1 MLQYNLSKSNH
12 RDEQFAG
19 TNQRRTSQYVD
30 QSEFNNMN
38 RVPVGMKL
46 TLNISRNIKPNSKR
60 DQNVVISLFN
70 TAAQTAKF
78 IPSLL

>member
-1 MLQYNLSKSNH
+1 
-12 RDEQFAG
+12 
-19 TNQRRTSQYVD
+19 
-30 QSEFNNMN
+30 MN

-60 DQNVVISLFN
+60 VQNVAISLFN

-78 IPSLL
+78 IPSLLLKRYEDFNRKVADSKFSKFSILSKVT

>member
-1 MLQYNLSKSNH
+1 
-12 RDEQFAG
+12 
-19 TNQRRTSQYVD
+19 
-30 QSEFNNMN
+30 MN

-60 DQNVVISLFN
+60 VQNVVISLFN

-78 IPSLL
+78 IPSLLLKRYLKYQPEI